1 MKKYTTI
8 KYLILLLLFTSV
20 AFAQSHGLYALMYN
34 IQRVCKAYQI
44 DVGMQDIRVEKDFE
58 DNLVL
63 VLKLDARRT
72 NYNSTMMTGFFA
84 VAKAMRMTLNSP
96 EIDKVSV
103 EISVADRQSNVI
115 LSTVALEDLILLE
128 NGSIT
133 PAEFREKIESM

>member
-1 MKKYTTI
+1 MKKYTVI
-8 KYLILLLLFTSV
+8 KYLMLLLLFTGL
-20 AFAQSHGLYALMYN
+20 AYAQSHGLYALMYN

-63 VLKLDARRT
+63 ILKLDARRT

-84 VAKAMRMTLNSP
+84 VAKAIRMTPNSP
-96 EIDKVSV
+96 EIDKVSL

-115 LSTVALEDLILLE
+115 FSTVALEDLILLE

-133 PAEFREKIESM
+133 PAEFRKKIESM

>member
-1 MKKYTTI
+1 MKKYTVI
-8 KYLILLLLFTSV
+8 KYLMLLLLFTGL
-20 AFAQSHGLYALMYN
+20 AYAQSHGLYALMYN

-63 VLKLDARRT
+63 ILKLDARRT
-72 NYNSTMMTGFFA
+72 NYNSTMMTGFYA
-84 VAKAMRMTLNSP
+84 VAKAIRMTPNSP
-96 EIDKVSV
+96 DIDKVSL

-115 LSTVALEDLILLE
+115 FSTIALEDLILLE

-133 PAEFREKIESM
+133 PVEFRKKIESM

>member
-1 MKKYTTI
+1 M
-8 KYLILLLLFTSV
+8 LLLLFTGL
-20 AFAQSHGLYALMYN
+20 AYAQSHGLYALMYN

-63 VLKLDARRT
+63 ILKLDARRT

-84 VAKAMRMTLNSP
+84 VAKAIRMTPNSP
-96 EIDKVSV
+96 EIDKVSL

-115 LSTVALEDLILLE
+115 FSTVALEDLILLE

-133 PAEFREKIESM
+133 PAEFRKKIESM

>member
-1 MKKYTTI
+1 MKKYTAI
-8 KYLILLLLFTSV
+8 KYFMLLFFFTGV

-58 DNLVL
+58 DNLIL

-72 NYNSTMMTGFFA
+72 NYNSTLMTGFFV
-84 VAKAMRMTLNSP
+84 VAKAMRMTPNSP
-96 EIDKVSV
+96 EIDKVTL
-103 EISVADRQSNVI
+103 EISVADRQSIVI
-115 LSTVALEDLILLE
+115 FSTVDMADLILLE